1 LDKLTTLSPVVN
13 LSNMKAQQLLH
24 ERVPQ
29 GDDAFAELRVYR
41 VPLSVPGSLHLL
53 KYSLALIVR
62 GVCVLRYDNEAG
74 KGDHKHFGDVETTY
88 SFTTPAVLIA
98 DFWRDVDR
106 FKEQK

>member
-1 LDKLTTLSPVVN
+1 
-13 LSNMKAQQLLH
+13 MKAQQLLN

-41 VPLSVPGSLHLL
+41 VLSSVPGSAHLL

-74 KGDHKHFGDVETTY
+74 KGDHRHLGEVETPY
-88 SFTTPAVLIA
+88 SFTTPAALIA
-98 DFWRDVDR
+98 DFWRDVELLEDR
-106 FKEQK
+106 K